1 MKKLL
6 KAFNSTSLFF
16 RVALITLICTISVFI
31 FTTSVTLLISK
42 NVLMNTFSTSNYKI
56 LNQVAQSLL
65 SLNDNI
71 ANTLSIVENSSYFKT
86 YLSHEDL
93 DNKSTYSLVYNMD
106 KQFDLLSDDV
116 YSDITVYI
124 VGKNGETFLKGH
136 NYFCFDKKEMLN
148 SDITKKALKSDDK
161 LIYEY
166 TTYVNPHTKIKTN
179 NITGVKVLKDKE
191 TKAIYG
197 YVYIIIKEEDF
208 KKHYMPFMGNSNNIA
223 IISYNGEIV
232 SSSISNIIGQK
243 DTNLL
248 NITTHMNQNNISVY
262 NAKYKNK
269 NAAILKTYLPYYD
282 FNIMGIIDRNIIID
296 EVFNTSD
303 IYMFNIIIL
312 VISLIIT
319 FFIIRKTTKP
329 LYILAYKMSQ
339 ISDGNF
345 NDYIN
350 TEGSSEVRQ
359 LTESYNYMLDGLNKY
374 MNDLIKLENEKRTS
388 EIHALQ
394 MQINPHFM
402 YNTLSS
408 IKWLIWQ
415 NEKDKSVKTIDA
427 FISLLRNT
435 ISNKNEM
442 ILIYEELTNL
452 KNYVLINHIRYGDKI
467 TVNYFV
473 QEECNDY
480 MIPKLILQPFIENA
494 FFHAF
499 TDRESGLISVFINLK
514 NDNIVCEIIDN
525 GIGIPVHNINAILKS
540 TDLKEHF
547 TSIGINNVNDRIKL
561 LYGNEY
567 GVTIQSE
574 LNFGTSVKITIPAR
588 KNI

>member
-197 YVYIIIKEEDF
+197 YVYIIIR
-208 KKHYMPFMGNSNNIA
+208 KK
-223 IISYNGEIV
+223 
-232 SSSISNIIGQK
+232 
-243 DTNLL
+243 
-248 NITTHMNQNNISVY
+248 
-262 NAKYKNK
+262 
-269 NAAILKTYLPYYD
+269 ILKNTTCRLWVTQ
-282 FNIMGIIDRNIIID
+282 II
-296 EVFNTSD
+296 
-303 IYMFNIIIL
+303 
-312 VISLIIT
+312 
-319 FFIIRKTTKP
+319 
-329 LYILAYKMSQ
+329 
-339 ISDGNF
+339 
-345 NDYIN
+345 
-350 TEGSSEVRQ
+350 
-359 LTESYNYMLDGLNKY
+359 
-374 MNDLIKLENEKRTS
+374 
-388 EIHALQ
+388 
-394 MQINPHFM
+394 
-402 YNTLSS
+402 
-408 IKWLIWQ
+408 
-415 NEKDKSVKTIDA
+415 
-427 FISLLRNT
+427 
-435 ISNKNEM
+435 
-442 ILIYEELTNL
+442 
-452 KNYVLINHIRYGDKI
+452 
-467 TVNYFV
+467 
-473 QEECNDY
+473 
-480 MIPKLILQPFIENA
+480 
-494 FFHAF
+494 
-499 TDRESGLISVFINLK
+499 
-514 NDNIVCEIIDN
+514 
-525 GIGIPVHNINAILKS
+525 
-540 TDLKEHF
+540 
-547 TSIGINNVNDRIKL
+547 
-561 LYGNEY
+561 
-567 GVTIQSE
+567 
-574 LNFGTSVKITIPAR
+574 
-588 KNI
+588 